1 MDRHTIA
8 RLNAINRRFYAI
20 TAQDFDASRGGA
32 WAGWEQ
38 LLPHIRDTRGA
49 LPRRVLDVG
58 CGNGR
63 FGRFLAEH
71 AEAPLVY
78 HGIDSNST
86 LLQHAEDALATRA
99 DIKATFDEGDVVTE
113 PPDAGTYD
121 LVALFGVIHHIPGT
135 IQRETFMRTLAQRV
149 APGGF
154 LVFTAWRFYEY
165 ERFRARLIP
174 WPEDITVERHD
185 YLLDW
190 QRGETALRYCHYV
203 DDTEHARLIEA
214 TGLES
219 MVDYRA
225 DGRTGDMNRYSALKR
240 V

>member
-1 MDRHTIA
+1 MDETTRA

-20 TAQDFDASRGGA
+20 TAQDFDASRWGA

-38 LLPHIRDTRGA
+38 LLPHIRNERGT

-63 FGRFLAEH
+63 FGLFLAAH
-71 AEAPLVY
+71 ANNTLVY
-78 HGIDSNST
+78 HGIDNNT
-86 LLQHAEDALATRA
+86 ALLARARDALATRA
-99 DIKATFDEGDVVTE
+99 DITATFDVRDVVMG
-113 PPDAGTYD
+113 PPDSGMYD

-135 IQRETFMRTLAQRV
+135 AQREAFMRTLAQRV

-165 ERFRARLIP
+165 ERFRARLVP

-203 DDTEHARLIEA
+203 DDAEHTRLIEA
-214 TGLES
+214 TELES
-219 MVDYRA
+219 VADYRA